1 MNKIKVM
8 DSQLANRIAA
18 GEVVE
23 RPSGIIKELVENSID
38 AGADNIVIE
47 TVNGGLDLIRVVD
60 NGSGILNQDLELA
73 FYRHS
78 TSKINSVD
86 DLNQIS
92 SLGFRGEALASIAS
106 VSFVDVSTNGLNLI
120 LDNGYKQSLNKIA
133 TNKGCDIKITKL
145 FHKVPARLKYLKQ
158 VSYEAARNYDIVKL
172 FAIGYPQIRFE
183 LYSDQKL
190 VFKSHGDDLK
200 HVIHNIYGHEISE
213 ACIDFLGYD
222 YDFKLSGCY
231 ILPHFHRGNKYHI
244 YLYLNNR
251 MIRYYKIS
259 QKIIDFFGRYMPHDR
274 FPIVVMNIQT
284 DYSLVDVNVH
294 PSKWEI
300 RIQQESQLLNLIEM
314 TLSQSMELSLKA
326 KQTAPFMHSVA
337 VEQLDFE
344 QVEEEN
350 VDYDVDRE
358 INNRG
363 FNDIVV
369 IGQHHGK
376 YILAQDKNQLYI
388 FDQHASNERIMYEYF
403 LKKFSTHSSLQLLLE
418 PLVIGKYPYVADN
431 LEMVNQ
437 KFVDLNLVF
446 ELFGQNQIIVREVPN
461 YLIRDD
467 IDLLSFF
474 SVVLDRVESERNL
487 SLETLDFRFIATRA
501 CKSSIR
507 FNHRLTLME
516 CQQLVNDLM
525 ACEQKYHCPHG
536 RPTFI
541 AIDENRLL
549 KEFAR

>member
-1 MNKIKVM
+1 M

-23 RPSGIIKELVENSID
+23 RPSGIIKELIENSID
-38 AGADNIVIE
+38 AGADNIIIE
-47 TVNGGLDLIRVVD
+47 TVNGGLDLIRVND

-78 TSKINSVD
+78 TSKINSVA

-106 VSFVDVSTNGLNLI
+106 VSNVDISTNGLNLV
-120 LDNGYKQSLNKIA
+120 LDNGLKQSLNKIA

-172 FAIGYPQIRFE
+172 FAIGYPKIRFE

-190 VFKSHGDDLK
+190 VFKSFGDNLK
-200 HVIHNIYGHEISE
+200 HVMHSIYGHEISE
-213 ACIDFLGYD
+213 ACIDFEGAD

-231 ILPHFHRGNKYHI
+231 VLPHFHRGNKYHI

-259 QKIIDFFGRYMPHDR
+259 QKIIDFFSRYMPHDR
-274 FPIVVMNIQT
+274 FPIVVMNIT
-284 DYSLVDVNVH
+284 SDYSLVDVNVH

-300 RIQQESQLLNLIEM
+300 RIQQEAQLLNLIEK
-314 TLSQSMELSLKA
+314 TLGQSFESSLRA
-326 KQTAPFMHSVA
+326 KQMTPFNHSQA
-337 VEQLDFE
+337 IEQLDFE
-344 QVEEEN
+344 QVAEEN
-350 VDYDVDRE
+350 KDYE
-358 INNRG
+358 YTSETNQG

-418 PLVIGKYPYVADN
+418 PLVIGKYPYVANN
-431 LEMVNQ
+431 LELVNQ
-437 KFVDLNLVF
+437 KLSDLNLVF
-446 ELFGQNQIIVREVPN
+446 ELFGQNQIIIREVPN

-467 IDLLSFF
+467 IDLLAFL
-474 SVVLDRVESERNL
+474 SVVLDRVESEQNL

-507 FNHRLTLME
+507 FNHRLTLIQ

-525 ACEQKYHCPHG
+525 SCEQKYNCPHG

-541 AIDENRLL
+541 AIDENCLL